1 MMKILIIEDE
11 DMLRGEVVEWLT
23 FEGYEVFSAKD
34 GVAGLECS
42 FGVLPDLIVCDIMM
56 PRLDGYGVLLEMR
69 SNPETATIP
78 FIFMTAKVTPEDI
91 RRGMVL
97 GADDYLTKPFERLDL
112 LQSIQTRLAKKA
124 MLEQSHQH
132 DVEQLQTALEQEH
145 EQRLLKAKM
154 VAMFSHDFRNPLT
167 NIMTSISLVRDYAD
181 RLGEQGRLKHLNH
194 AEASVRQLMQML
206 DDMLVVSQMEN
217 GNLDFKPEQLNIE
230 AFIQRMVEE
239 FQTLHGETHPL
250 IFESRFNGTT
260 MVDPHLLHQIA
271 TNLISNAI
279 KYSPKASEVG
289 DGRLLFQTTV
299 SSQPYHPTA
308 QAGKIGPAVCPNPVE
323 TAVYP
328 QPTNQPGAA
337 MKDHAFQVAI
347 NQKYRDKVKP
357 GDGRFWK
364 FNMTFQTT
372 RLTLPKLL
380 VAIRQGYA
388 WTAPHRRIRH
398 HRPRR
403 ANPTTAPPTASRPT

>member
-124 MLEQSHQH
+124 MLKQSHQH

-181 RLGEQGRLKHLNH
+181 RLGEQGRLKHLNR

-206 DDMLVVSQMEN
+206 DDMLVVSQMET

-289 DGRLLFQTTV
+289 VSLERRNEQVVLTVQDQGIGIPETDQLRLFNTFQRASNVGDVRGTGLGLAIVKQAVDLHRGSVHLESKVGVGTTV
-299 SSQPYHPTA
+299 TVC
-308 QAGKIGPAVCPNPVE
+308 IPA
-323 TAVYP
+323 
-328 QPTNQPGAA
+328 
-337 MKDHAFQVAI
+337 D
-347 NQKYRDKVKP
+347 
-357 GDGRFWK
+357 
-364 FNMTFQTT
+364 
-372 RLTLPKLL
+372 
-380 VAIRQGYA
+380 
-388 WTAPHRRIRH
+388 
-398 HRPRR
+398 
-403 ANPTTAPPTASRPT
+403 